1 MLRVLI
7 ADDESKVCQ
16 LIEKLVDW
24 DALGMEVVAVAENG
38 IEALEKIKEF
48 LHQDWTMTEKTLLI
62 ADLLLAG
69 VLIGWLTAPFKGGLF
84 SNNVLGSN
92 NENYY
97 DEDEFEDEED

>member
-38 IEALEKIKEF
+38 IEAMEKIKEF
-48 LHQDWTMTEKTLLI
+48 HPDIVITDIRCRDMTGWT
-62 ADLLLAG
+62 
-69 VLIGWLTAPFKGGLF
+69 
-84 SNNVLGSN
+84 
-92 NENYY
+92 
-97 DEDEFEDEED
+97 